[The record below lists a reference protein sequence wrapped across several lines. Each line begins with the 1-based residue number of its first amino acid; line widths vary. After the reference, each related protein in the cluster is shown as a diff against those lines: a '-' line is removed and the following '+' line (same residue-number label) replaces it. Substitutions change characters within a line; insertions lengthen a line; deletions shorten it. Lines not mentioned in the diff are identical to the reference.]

1 LYKKN
6 VTVTVVVKRTERDS
20 NITEFCLYQS
30 IIVHCTC
37 HVRVYSNTWF
47 IKLK

>member
-1 LYKKN
+1 LYTKN

-30 IIVHCTC
+30 SLHGMY
-37 HVRVYSNTWF
+37 VYKATHG
-47 IKLK
+47 L